1 MVFSL
6 HWNPEEVASN
16 TSEGMP
22 QQLDGWICQWEWRQA
37 GKKQGLSSSLSFYI
51 HCLQKVWPIF
61 RVDILIQVKWSR
73 FKVGLS
79 ILNDPI
85 KNDSSWVW
93 NLEPQMDWVLVI
105 PYVVKFM
112 TKNSHHWGVLGEWRK
127 KWNRS
132 WLDGSTSKVLA
143 PHARGPDFNSQE
155 PIWNARYGGICLKY
169 QD

>member
-1 MVFSL
+1 MILDSTVPVCYWSLREFPERYWFSVYIGIMKNSMNL
-6 HWNPEEVASN
+6 SVRVKA
-16 TSEGMP
+16 
-22 QQLDGWICQWEWRQA
+22 IRQ
-37 GKKQGLSSSLSFYI
+37 KEGLSSSLFFYI

-61 RVDILIQVKWSR
+61 RVDLLIQVKWSR

-93 NLEPQMDWVLVI
+93 NLEPQTDWVLVI

-155 PIWNARYGGICLKY
+155 LI
-169 QD
+169 